1 MQEDDVLI
9 DRNAS
14 ASPFDDKE
22 SLPEGASL
30 KKALGMAYSAYR
42 EILRLTDGFS
52 QEWKYYSKK
61 YGWQLKVGKK
71 GKALFYLT
79 PGEKCLRLGFAVR
92 ETEKDALLNSK
103 LPAKVK
109 EELKSAKRYPEG
121 YPLRLAIGG
130 DSDKKAALLVIQLLK
145 SMRSSD

>member
-1 MQEDDVLI
+1 MDQSVSKI
-9 DRNAS
+9 R
-14 ASPFDDKE
+14 FDGKE
-22 SLPEGASL
+22 SMPEETTL
-30 KKALGMAYSAYR
+30 KKILGGVYSGYR
-42 EILRLTDGFS
+42 EILVLTDGFS
-52 QEWKYYSKK
+52 HEWKYYSKK

-79 PGEKCLRLGFAVR
+79 PGEKSLRLGFAVR
-92 ETEKDALLNSK
+92 EAEKDALLNSK